1 MKKIS
6 MSIDVTG
13 VSETDIKQEIS
24 KFLERL
30 SRYSSK
36 KVNYTYSILDVDTG
50 YVDSQEFTLRTR

>member
-1 MKKIS
+1 

-13 VSETDIKQEIS
+13 ISETDIKQEIS